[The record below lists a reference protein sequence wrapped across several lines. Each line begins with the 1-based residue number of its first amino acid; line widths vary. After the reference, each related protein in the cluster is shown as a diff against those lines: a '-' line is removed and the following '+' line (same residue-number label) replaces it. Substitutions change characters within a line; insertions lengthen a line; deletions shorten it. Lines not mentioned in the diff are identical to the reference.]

1 MVCKTIIRRFN
12 SARRLHLLSV
22 LLVACSD
29 PPDPPPAA
37 PTLSTAKWVEWRADD
52 APVERPVVVFVDEP
66 GGSVDRIAANAD
78 VTTFLNDRFHPR
90 FHTTDAEQPVGTVQF
105 LSADGC
111 ALTLPLT
118 PTGPADFIAAAN
130 AVVVRDEAVKRTAP
144 RFTRSCAN
152 PPLPVGAPPP
162 ITTPPTP

>member
-29 PPDPPPAA
+29 PPDPSPAA
-37 PTLSTAKWVEWRADD
+37 PTASIAKWVEWRADD

-90 FHTTDAEQPVGTVQF
+90 FHTTDAQQPVGTVQF

-111 ALTLPLT
+111 ALTPPLT
-118 PTGPADFIAAAN
+118 PSSPDDFIAAAN

-144 RFTRSCAN
+144 RFTRSCADRTL
-152 PPLPVGAPPP
+152 PIGGPLAVESSPPP
-162 ITTPPTP
+162 